1 MRLTRQHFELI
12 ANVLANADYLSDKD
26 RCILAVRFTYEFEKT
41 NPNFKPERFLK
52 ACGV

>member
-12 ANVLANADYLSDKD
+12 ANVVAEADVTEAQREK
-26 RCILAVRFTYEFEKT
+26 LAVRFMYEFNKT
-41 NPNFKPERFLK
+41 NPNFKADRFLK